1 MHCMPCCEKCP
12 VCEKNFEHLGAHLDR
27 CADSMRQSMELT
39 WVGPEKDEAVA
50 DLLGNPA
57 KFAPMLAALLGG
69 RSAAIAKFLEHLA
82 DGDAETLAALTAAM
96 SDFLKPERP

>member
-1 MHCMPCCEKCP
+1 
-12 VCEKNFEHLGAHLDR
+12 
-27 CADSMRQSMELT
+27 MRQSMELT